1 MNPKMREHNIAG
13 VCGTWWWTG
22 YYSKNKCRLNGDGSP
37 SGYKIFDI
45 NGSDVKWKFK
55 VMSRDA
61 SYQFR
66 AYDLRNCLIT
76 RDLYCPAKNNSKVS
90 DDFFSQ
96 YANGWDKSV
105 NTSSTKKILINLFD
119 YSTDWDLT
127 VTENGTKLSV
137 TRVDAYDPLHTI
149 FFNMGRMNTNS
160 TSMTFPTGKSAHFF
174 EVSTSSTT
182 STVIIK
188 ATDPFGNVYEETMT
202 RPRKLL
208 DMSKEDKW

>member
-1 MNPKMREHNIAG
+1 M
-13 VCGTWWWTG
+13 
-22 YYSKNKCRLNGDGSP
+22 
-37 SGYKIFDI
+37 
-45 NGSDVKWKFK
+45 
-55 VMSRDA
+55 
-61 SYQFR
+61 
-66 AYDLRNCLIT
+66 
-76 RDLYCPAKNNSKVS
+76 
-90 DDFFSQ
+90 
-96 YANGWDKSV
+96 